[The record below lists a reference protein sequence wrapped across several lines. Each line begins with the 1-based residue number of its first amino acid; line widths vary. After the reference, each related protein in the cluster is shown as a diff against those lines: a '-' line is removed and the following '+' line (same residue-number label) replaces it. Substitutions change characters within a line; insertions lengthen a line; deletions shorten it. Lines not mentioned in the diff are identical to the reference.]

1 MTTESAV
8 TTGSPVVRRWFGA
21 SAGSGTPIAETLPDP
36 GQRRRLQWET
46 WLLLAL
52 TLGQS
57 GLYAVLRIIERMT
70 RPEPLSQ
77 QTSTLNTSQVPDR
90 PWLDLLYQIANAG
103 FLVVP
108 ALMAVF
114 LLVTVLPPAGRHS
127 AMGLDGRRPVFDTGW
142 GFGIAA
148 CIGIPGLGFY
158 LLAKSMGINTT
169 VAAANLA
176 DNWWTIPMLVI
187 AAFANAIVE
196 EVVMVG
202 YLFVRWAQTGWSV
215 LTIVAVSALVRG
227 SYHLYQGWGGF
238 IGNVLMG
245 IGFGLFFVKTRRV
258 WPLVLAHGLIDVVA
272 FVGYAL
278 VAPHVTWL

>member
-1 MTTESAV
+1 MRAGLLT
-8 TTGSPVVRRWFGA
+8 PVA
-21 SAGSGTPIAETLPDP
+21 DPLPDA
-36 GQRRRLQWET
+36 GDRRRLQWQT

-57 GLYAVLRIIERMT
+57 GVYAVLRIIERMT

-90 PWLDLLYQIANAG
+90 PWLDLLYQLANAA

-114 LLVTVLPPAGRHS
+114 LLATVMPPTGGRR
-127 AMGLDGRRPVFDTGW
+127 AMGMDADRPRFDMGW
-142 GFGIAA
+142 GVGIAA
-148 CIGIPGLGFY
+148 CIGVPGLGFY
-158 LLAKSMGINTT
+158 LFAKAVGINTT

-176 DNWWTIPMLVI
+176 DAWWTIPMLVV
-187 AAFANAIVE
+187 AAFANAVVE

-202 YLFVRWAQTGWSV
+202 YLFVRWAQAGWSV
-215 LTIVAVSALVRG
+215 MLVVVVSSLVRG

-238 IGNVLMG
+238 IGNVVMG
-245 IGFGLFFVKTRRV
+245 VAFGLFFVKTRRV
-258 WPLVLAHGLIDVVA
+258 WPLVIAHGLIDVVA

-278 VAPHVTWL
+278 VAPHVNWL

>member
-1 MTTESAV
+1 MSRWTLV
-8 TTGSPVVRRWFGA
+8 PVADR
-21 SAGSGTPIAETLPDP
+21 LPDATD
-36 GQRRRLQWET
+36 RRRLQWQT

-57 GLYAVLRIIERMT
+57 GVYAILRIIERMT

-90 PWLDLLYQIANAG
+90 PWLDLLYQLANAG

-108 ALMAVF
+108 AMMAVF
-114 LLVTVLPPAGRHS
+114 LLVTVLPPVGGRR
-127 AMGLDGRRPVFDTGW
+127 AMGLDADRPRFDIGW

-148 CIGIPGLGFY
+148 CIGVPGLGLY
-158 LLAKSMGINTT
+158 LAAKAAGINTT

-176 DNWWTIPMLVI
+176 EAWWTIPMLVI

-215 LTIVAVSALVRG
+215 LLIVGVSALVRG

-238 IGNVLMG
+238 IGNVIMG
-245 IGFGLFFVKTRRV
+245 VAFGLFFVKTRRV

-278 VAPHVTWL
+278 VAPHVNWL

>member
-1 MTTESAV
+1 MRLLAT
-8 TTGSPVVRRWFGA
+8 PVVEPLTRA
-21 SAGSGTPIAETLPDP
+21 PL
-36 GQRRRLQWET
+36 RRRLQWET

-57 GLYAVLRIIERMT
+57 GVYAVLRIIERMT
-70 RPEPLSQ
+70 RPEPLST
-77 QTSTLNTSQVPDR
+77 QTSVLNTSATPDR
-90 PWLDLLYQIANAG
+90 PWLDLLYQVANAA

-114 LLVTVLPPAGRHS
+114 LLVTVLPPATGRRS
-127 AMGLDGRRPVFDTGW
+127 MGLDGDRPRFDIGW
-142 GFGIAA
+142 GFAIAA
-148 CIGIPGLGFY
+148 CIGVPGLAFY
-158 LLAKSMGINTT
+158 LFAKAIGINTT

-202 YLFVRWAQTGWSV
+202 YLFVRWAQAGWSMLLV
-215 LTIVAVSALVRG
+215 LGVSALVRG

-238 IGNVLMG
+238 IGNVVMG
-245 IGFGLFFVKTRRV
+245 IAFGLFFLKRKRV
-258 WPLVLAHGLIDVVA
+258 WPLVIAHGLIDVVA

-278 VAPHVTWL
+278 VAPHVSWL